1 MDCTKFLNSS
11 RRVSNSFSIIF
22 TLWKKLTK
30 LSECNHF
37 SKEPRPIYS
46 HSFHFATRFSVESI
60 FSLRFIFIYQ
70 VFAKF
75 ALSIYYFHQC
85 RSKVKL
91 NLFHF
96 IFLLFLRLLSFTTIF
111 PSFRLGHLDI
121 FLIDEILKGRYL
133 EKKELQKL
141 SNLITFDDRIRS

>member
-1 MDCTKFLNSS
+1 MGCSRFPNSG

-22 TLWKKLTK
+22 TLLCREKLTN
-30 LSECNHF
+30 LGEYNRF

-46 HSFHFATRFSVESI
+46 QTLSISLLVPSSNLFFRFDTSSF
-60 FSLRFIFIYQ
+60 YQ

-75 ALSIYYFHQC
+75 ALSIYYFHQY

-96 IFLLFLRLLSFTTIF
+96 IRLLCRSLFVLSLFYNYF
-111 PSFRLGHLDI
+111 PILSSRLSRQHFSLRQNPERQ
-121 FLIDEILKGRYL
+121 LPRK
-133 EKKELQKL
+133 
-141 SNLITFDDRIRS
+141 